1 MKTDEVIYY
10 EKVVLDDK
18 ELPEE
23 SGDYLCKWIQ
33 DSTQNI
39 IISEMKF
46 NKDDSRS
53 IIFWNEFVFWYLR
66 PTSLKDERFKMPT
79 DKQLCDIMLLFN
91 NGKIQKNKLADMLS
105 PCLFI
110 LDRLY
115 ENGNVMKKSSKE
127 YLNSKQ

>member
-66 PTSLKDERFKMPT
+66 PTSLRDVLKDFNSFMCG
-79 DKQLCDIMLLFN
+79 KQYDGRIPLIDTCID
-91 NGKIQKNKLADMLS
+91 
-105 PCLFI
+105 
-110 LDRLY
+110 
-115 ENGNVMKKSSKE
+115 E
-127 YLNSKQ
+127 YINSKK